1 MTLSEYL
8 SAPPR
13 FLPAS
18 ENQVGIV
25 ENEAYLSLLYR
36 KNSLHGIG
44 QWRQKTVQDRTS
56 LLRQK
61 ASQIAPVVGS
71 PGWPVFPCCALSL
84 FALYRFPVLR
94 ELFGS
99 ILPV

>member
-8 SAPPR
+8 SAPPC
-13 FLPAS
+13 FPAS

-25 ENEAYLSLLYR
+25 EHETYLSLLYR

-56 LLRQK
+56 LLR
-61 ASQIAPVVGS
+61 
-71 PGWPVFPCCALSL
+71 
-84 FALYRFPVLR
+84 
-94 ELFGS
+94 
-99 ILPV
+99 

>member
-44 QWRQKTVQDRTS
+44 Q
-56 LLRQK
+56 
-61 ASQIAPVVGS
+61 
-71 PGWPVFPCCALSL
+71 
-84 FALYRFPVLR
+84 
-94 ELFGS
+94 
-99 ILPV
+99 

>member
-1 MTLSEYL
+1 MTLFEYL

-25 ENEAYLSLLYR
+25 ENEAYLSLLYER

-44 QWRQKTVQDRTS
+44 QWRQKTVKDRTS
-56 LLRQK
+56 LLR
-61 ASQIAPVVGS
+61 
-71 PGWPVFPCCALSL
+71 
-84 FALYRFPVLR
+84 
-94 ELFGS
+94 
-99 ILPV
+99 

>member
-1 MTLSEYL
+1 MTLFEYL

-25 ENEAYLSLLYR
+25 ENEAYLSLLY

-61 ASQIAPVVGS
+61 ASQIAHVVGS

-84 FALYRFPVLR
+84 FALFRFPVLR

>member
-1 MTLSEYL
+1 MTPSKNL

-13 FLPAS
+13 FPAS

-25 ENEAYLSLLYR
+25 ENEAYLSLLY

-56 LLRQK
+56 LLR
-61 ASQIAPVVGS
+61 
-71 PGWPVFPCCALSL
+71 
-84 FALYRFPVLR
+84 
-94 ELFGS
+94 
-99 ILPV
+99 